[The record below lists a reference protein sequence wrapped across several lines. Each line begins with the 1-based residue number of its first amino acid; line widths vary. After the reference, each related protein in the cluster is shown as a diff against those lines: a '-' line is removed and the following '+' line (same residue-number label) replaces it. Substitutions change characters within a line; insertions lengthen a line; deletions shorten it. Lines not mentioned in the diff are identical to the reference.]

1 MSINDFDPEILQ
13 DFLTE
18 SGELLEELESDLV
31 DLEATPQDPELL
43 NQIFRALHTIKGS
56 ASFLA
61 LTNLVAIAHCSE
73 SALNVA
79 RNGDLI
85 VGKVE
90 MDLLLASVDILKI
103 QFEEI
108 SGGNTEL
115 TAADPELI
123 RKLTILGDGK
133 SLDESTSA
141 NDTAESETGTNGEL
155 NQDSTSI
162 SEAIRF
168 RDGRSVQT
176 VNFDSSKLDL
186 IEHMAA
192 DINETITQSISRFD
206 ELYDESTRSA
216 ASCNLMDLFEDI
228 SKTVDFFEVPEVLTL
243 ANTLTHALDKIESLS
258 NPVVFQ
264 LVPRLHAVCLMLNEQ
279 TKQLIEERVVTWPT
293 ESMIERITSLSN
305 GDELTEGVLEEKADH
320 NDAFLADDINFIAY
334 DSADLVDE
342 MTLSVVDTQAGG
354 AVQDDQKAD
363 TSPSKS
369 ENSSNAKTINEQKAG
384 SDTNNSQQIRK
395 ANVGAIEQTIRVEV
409 SRLESLMNLVGE
421 LVLQKNRIGAMSEDI
436 ARSISDTDI
445 VEQMEVTAS
454 TLDRVTG
461 DIQLAVMRT
470 RMQPLDK
477 LFGKY
482 PRLIRDLATKT
493 DKQIQLEILGG
504 DTEVD
509 KSVIEELGDP
519 LVHLLRN
526 SADHGIENPQ
536 DRSNAGKDP
545 TGTIKLVAGHEGN
558 HVSVQI
564 IDDGKGLSR
573 DVIGSKAVERGL
585 VSQEQLASLS
595 DEEVF
600 RFILEPGFS
609 TAVEVSDLSGRGVGM
624 DVVRTNIE
632 SKLKGSIS
640 IESVENEGT
649 TINISIPLTIA
660 IMPAMM
666 VAVADEVFA
675 IPLTNITE
683 IVHPSADMLSELGDE
698 PVIHL
703 RGSVH
708 PLISSQDIFAIP
720 EPLQSDENFVVVIGF
735 NQKIIGLRV
744 SRVIGQQEIVIKP
757 LDGVQRQG
765 PISGATVRNDGGVS
779 LIMDVAEL
787 MRISRHQRTPVCS
800 TH

>member
-1 MSINDFDPEILQ
+1 MDMNDFDPEILQ

-18 SGELLEELESDLV
+18 SGELLEQLESDLV
-31 DLEATPQDPELL
+31 DLESTPQDLELL

-73 SALNVA
+73 SALNTA
-79 RNGDLI
+79 RNGELI
-85 VGKVE
+85 IGKTE
-90 MDLLLASVDILKI
+90 MDLLLEAVDILKI
-103 QFEEI
+103 QFGEI
-108 SGGNTEL
+108 ANGSTDL

-123 RKLTILGDGK
+123 RKLTILGDGGTLEADNFQPV
-133 SLDESTSA
+133 SAPSTNENTES
-141 NDTAESETGTNGEL
+141 AESIPT
-155 NQDSTSI
+155 
-162 SEAIRF
+162 
-168 RDGRSVQT
+168 DGRTVQT
-176 VNFDSSKLDL
+176 IKLDSSKLDL
-186 IEHMAA
+186 IEHMST
-192 DINETITQSISRFD
+192 DIDDTIAQAIAKLE
-206 ELYDESTRSA
+206 ELYDASTRSSA
-216 ASCNLMDLFEDI
+216 GCNLTEMFEDI
-228 SKTVDFFEVPEVLTL
+228 ARTIDFFDIKELSQL
-243 ANTLTHALDKIESLS
+243 SNALVQSLEGIESLEDE
-258 NPVVFQ
+258 FIEQ
-264 LVPRLHAVCLMLNEQ
+264 IVPRLHGVCMLINEQ
-279 TKQLIEERVVTWPT
+279 TKELIHEKLVTWPT
-293 ESMIERITSLSN
+293 ETLIERLIKSSE
-305 GDELTEGVLEEKADH
+305 GCELDQGKIVPKCDPYQALATDGISFGSPKNQEE
-320 NDAFLADDINFIAY
+320 
-334 DSADLVDE
+334 
-342 MTLSVVDTQAGG
+342 
-354 AVQDDQKAD
+354 
-363 TSPSKS
+363 
-369 ENSSNAKTINEQKAG
+369 NEQKT
-384 SDTNNSQQIRK
+384 SDKEINQAPASATITESKSNPANTQLQARK
-395 ANVGAIEQTIRVEV
+395 ANVGAVEQTIRVEV

-421 LVLQKNRIGAMSEDI
+421 LVLQKNRIGAMSEDVGR
-436 ARSISDTDI
+436 AVTDADLI
-445 VEQMEVTAS
+445 EQMEITAS

-461 DIQLAVMRT
+461 DIQVAVMRT

-493 DKQIQLEILGG
+493 DKKIQLEIIGG

-519 LVHLLRN
+519 MVHLLRN
-526 SADHGIENPQ
+526 SADHGIEMPQ
-536 DRSNAGKDP
+536 DRINTGKP
-545 TGTIKLVAGHEGN
+545 ETGTIKLVAGHEGS
-558 HVSVQI
+558 HVSVRI

-573 DVIGSKAVERGL
+573 EIIGNKAVERGL
-585 VSQEQLASLS
+585 VSKEQLPSLS

-609 TAVEVSDLSGRGVGM
+609 TADQVSDLSGRGVGM

-640 IESVENEGT
+640 IESIQGEGT

-666 VAVADEVFA
+666 VAVNDEVFA

-683 IVHPSADMLSELGDE
+683 IVHPTPDMISELGDE

-708 PLISSQDIFAIP
+708 PLISSQEVFAVP
-720 EPLQSDENFVVVIGF
+720 KEQRQDENFVVVIGF

-757 LDGVQRQG
+757 LNGVQREG

-779 LIMDVAEL
+779 LIMDIAEL
-787 MRISRHQRTPVCS
+787 MRISRNQRSTVCAA
-800 TH
+800 H

>member
-1 MSINDFDPEILQ
+1 MSINDFDPDILQ

-79 RNGDLI
+79 RNGQLVI
-85 VGKVE
+85 GKPE
-90 MDLLLASVDILKI
+90 MDLLLGAIDVLKI
-103 QFEEI
+103 QFAELGE
-108 SGGNTEL
+108 GNTDL
-115 TAADPELI
+115 TAADPKLI
-123 RKLTILGDGK
+123 QQLTILGDGG
-133 SLDESTSA
+133 SLT
-141 NDTAESETGTNGEL
+141 DTAEPDTGGQTVSDALPEF
-155 NQDSTSI
+155 DTS
-162 SEAIRF
+162 
-168 RDGRSVQT
+168 DGRSVERIML
-176 VNFDSSKLDL
+176 DSGKLDL
-186 IEHMAA
+186 IEHMASDIKNTIDQAKARLA
-192 DINETITQSISRFD
+192 DLFNPD
-206 ELYDESTRSA
+206 TRQVA
-216 ASCNLMDLFEDI
+216 CNNLADLFEDI
-228 SKTVDFFEVPEVLTL
+228 VKTVDFFEIEPVLRL
-243 ANTLTHALDKIESLS
+243 ANLLDQAIDAIPALDQELI
-258 NPVVFQ
+258 VQ
-264 LVPRLHAVCLMLNEQ
+264 LTPRLMGVCELLNEQ
-279 TKQLIEERVVTWPT
+279 TQELINQVLITWPT
-293 ESMIERITSLSN
+293 DTLAERIEQLS
-305 GDELTEGVLEEKADH
+305 EGNQIESGILPA
-320 NDAFLADDINFIAY
+320 NADAFAALAMDGIAY
-334 DSADLVDE
+334 GSANTTAEADCFDSVDSDSE
-342 MTLSVVDTQAGG
+342 QDAQGIAAATTTPGQAAG
-354 AVQDDQKAD
+354 AA
-363 TSPSKS
+363 
-369 ENSSNAKTINEQKAG
+369 AKRQGPT
-384 SDTNNSQQIRK
+384 
-395 ANVGAIEQTIRVEV
+395 AIEQTIRVEV

-421 LVLQKNRIGAMSEDI
+421 LVLQKNRIGAMAEDVG
-436 ARSISDTDI
+436 RSMIDPELI
-445 VEQMEVTAS
+445 EQMEVTAS

-493 DKQIQLEILGG
+493 HKQINLEIIGG

-526 SADHGIENPQ
+526 SADHGIEKPEV
-536 DRSNAGKDP
+536 RAAAGKDEM
-545 TGTIKLVAGHEGN
+545 GTIKLVAGHEGS
-558 HVSVQI
+558 HVCVQI
-564 IDDGKGLSR
+564 IDDGKGLDR
-573 DVIGSKAVERGL
+573 QVIGAKAVERGL
-585 VSQEQLASLS
+585 VSAEQLSALS

-609 TAVEVSDLSGRGVGM
+609 TAEQVSDLSGRGVGM

-632 SKLKGSIS
+632 SKLKGGIS
-640 IESVENEGT
+640 IESVKGKGT
-649 TINISIPLTIA
+649 TINITIPLTVA

-683 IVHPSADMLSELGDE
+683 IVNPSPDMLSKLGDE

-708 PLISSQDIFAIP
+708 PLISAQEIFDVPDHARKQ
-720 EPLQSDENFVVVIGF
+720 EKFVVVIGF

-744 SRVIGQQEIVIKP
+744 TRVIGQQEIVIKP
-757 LDGVQRQG
+757 LDGVKRDG

-779 LIMDVAEL
+779 LIMDIAEL
-787 MRISRHQRTPVCS
+787 MRISRHQRVALAAHS
-800 TH
+800 

>member
-1 MSINDFDPEILQ
+1 MSINDFDPDILQ

-79 RNGDLI
+79 RNGQLVI
-85 VGKVE
+85 GKPE
-90 MDLLLASVDILKI
+90 MDLLLGAIDVLKI
-103 QFEEI
+103 QFAELGE
-108 SGGNTEL
+108 GNTDL
-115 TAADPELI
+115 TAADPRLI
-123 RKLTILGDGK
+123 QQLTILGDGG
-133 SLDESTSA
+133 SLT
-141 NDTAESETGTNGEL
+141 DTAEPDTGEQTVSDAL
-155 NQDSTSI
+155 PDFDTS
-162 SEAIRF
+162 
-168 RDGRSVQT
+168 DGRSVERIML
-176 VNFDSSKLDL
+176 DSGKLDL
-186 IEHMAA
+186 IEHMASDIKNTIDQAKARLA
-192 DINETITQSISRFD
+192 DLFNPD
-206 ELYDESTRSA
+206 TRQVA
-216 ASCNLMDLFEDI
+216 CNNLADLFEDI
-228 SKTVDFFEVPEVLTL
+228 VKTVDFFEIEPVLRL
-243 ANTLTHALDKIESLS
+243 ANLLDQATDAIPALDQELI
-258 NPVVFQ
+258 VQ
-264 LVPRLHAVCLMLNEQ
+264 LTPRLMGVCELLNEQ
-279 TKQLIEERVVTWPT
+279 TQELINQVLITWPT
-293 ESMIERITSLSN
+293 DTLAERIEQLS
-305 GDELTEGVLEEKADH
+305 EGNQIESGILPA
-320 NDAFLADDINFIAY
+320 NADAFTALAMDGIAY
-334 DSADLVDE
+334 GSASTTAEVDSFDSVDSDSE
-342 MTLSVVDTQAGG
+342 QDAQGIAAATTTPGQAAGT
-354 AVQDDQKAD
+354 A
-363 TSPSKS
+363 
-369 ENSSNAKTINEQKAG
+369 AKRQAPT
-384 SDTNNSQQIRK
+384 
-395 ANVGAIEQTIRVEV
+395 AIEQTIRVEV

-421 LVLQKNRIGAMSEDI
+421 LVLQKNRIGAMAENVG
-436 ARSISDTDI
+436 RSMIDPELI
-445 VEQMEVTAS
+445 EQMEVTAS

-493 DKQIQLEILGG
+493 HKQINLEIIGG

-526 SADHGIENPQ
+526 SADHGIEKPEV
-536 DRSNAGKDP
+536 RAAAGKEEM
-545 TGTIKLVAGHEGN
+545 GTIKLVAGHEGS
-558 HVSVQI
+558 HVCVQI
-564 IDDGKGLSR
+564 IDDGKGLDR
-573 DVIGSKAVERGL
+573 QVIGAKAVERGL
-585 VSQEQLASLS
+585 VSAEQLSALS

-609 TAVEVSDLSGRGVGM
+609 TAEQVSDLSGRGVGM

-632 SKLKGSIS
+632 SKLKGGIS
-640 IESVENEGT
+640 IESVKGKGT
-649 TINISIPLTIA
+649 TINITIPLTVA

-683 IVHPSADMLSELGDE
+683 IVNPSPDMLSKLGDE

-708 PLISSQDIFAIP
+708 PLISAQEIFDVPDHARKQ
-720 EPLQSDENFVVVIGF
+720 EKFVVVIGF

-744 SRVIGQQEIVIKP
+744 TRVIGQQEIVIKP
-757 LDGVQRQG
+757 LDGVKRDG

-779 LIMDVAEL
+779 LIMDIAEL
-787 MRISRHQRTPVCS
+787 MRISRHQRVALAAHS
-800 TH
+800 

>member
-1 MSINDFDPEILQ
+1 MSINDFDPDILQ

-79 RNGDLI
+79 RNGQLVI
-85 VGKVE
+85 GKPE
-90 MDLLLASVDILKI
+90 MDLLLGAIDVLKI
-103 QFEEI
+103 QFAELGE
-108 SGGNTEL
+108 GNTDL
-115 TAADPELI
+115 TAADPRLI
-123 RKLTILGDGK
+123 QQLTILGDGG
-133 SLDESTSA
+133 SLT
-141 NDTAESETGTNGEL
+141 DTAEPDTGGQTVSDALPEF
-155 NQDSTSI
+155 DTS
-162 SEAIRF
+162 
-168 RDGRSVQT
+168 DGRSVERIML
-176 VNFDSSKLDL
+176 DSGKLDL
-186 IEHMAA
+186 IEHMASDIKNTIDQAKARLA
-192 DINETITQSISRFD
+192 DLFNPD
-206 ELYDESTRSA
+206 TRQVA
-216 ASCNLMDLFEDI
+216 CNNLADLFEDI
-228 SKTVDFFEVPEVLTL
+228 VKTVDFFEIEPVLRL
-243 ANTLTHALDKIESLS
+243 ANLLDQATDAIPALDQELI
-258 NPVVFQ
+258 VQ
-264 LVPRLHAVCLMLNEQ
+264 LTPRLMGVCELLNEQ
-279 TKQLIEERVVTWPT
+279 TQELINQVLITWPT
-293 ESMIERITSLSN
+293 DTLAERIEQLS
-305 GDELTEGVLEEKADH
+305 EGNQIESGILPA
-320 NDAFLADDINFIAY
+320 NADAFTALAMDGIAY
-334 DSADLVDE
+334 GSASTTAEVDSFDSVDSDSE
-342 MTLSVVDTQAGG
+342 QDAQGIAAATTTPGQAAGT
-354 AVQDDQKAD
+354 A
-363 TSPSKS
+363 
-369 ENSSNAKTINEQKAG
+369 AKRQAPT
-384 SDTNNSQQIRK
+384 
-395 ANVGAIEQTIRVEV
+395 AIEQTIRVEV

-421 LVLQKNRIGAMSEDI
+421 LVLQKNRIGAMAENVG
-436 ARSISDTDI
+436 RSMIDPELI
-445 VEQMEVTAS
+445 EQMEVTAS

-493 DKQIQLEILGG
+493 HKQINLEIIGG

-526 SADHGIENPQ
+526 SADHGIEKPEV
-536 DRSNAGKDP
+536 RAAAGKEEM
-545 TGTIKLVAGHEGN
+545 GTIKLVAGHEGS
-558 HVSVQI
+558 HVCVQI
-564 IDDGKGLSR
+564 IDDGKGLDR
-573 DVIGSKAVERGL
+573 QVIGAKAVERGL
-585 VSQEQLASLS
+585 VSAEQLSALS

-609 TAVEVSDLSGRGVGM
+609 TAEQVSDLSGRGVGM

-632 SKLKGSIS
+632 SKLKGGIS
-640 IESVENEGT
+640 IESVKGKGT
-649 TINISIPLTIA
+649 TINITIPLTVA

-683 IVHPSADMLSELGDE
+683 IVNPSPDMLSKLGDE

-708 PLISSQDIFAIP
+708 PLISAQEIFDVPDHARKQ
-720 EPLQSDENFVVVIGF
+720 EKFVVVIGF

-744 SRVIGQQEIVIKP
+744 TRVIGQQEIVIKP
-757 LDGVQRQG
+757 LDGVKRDG

-779 LIMDVAEL
+779 LIMDIAEL
-787 MRISRHQRTPVCS
+787 MRISRHQRVALAAHS
-800 TH
+800 

>member
-1 MSINDFDPEILQ
+1 MSISDFDPDILQ

-79 RNGDLI
+79 RNGDLVI
-85 VGKVE
+85 GKPE
-90 MDLLLASVDILKI
+90 MDLLLAAIDVLKI
-103 QFEEI
+103 QFAELG
-108 SGGNTEL
+108 GGNTDL
-115 TAADPELI
+115 TAADPKLI
-123 RKLTILGDGK
+123 EQLSILGEGG
-133 SLDESTSA
+133 SLDDSA
-141 NDTAESETGTNGEL
+141 EPAT
-155 NQDSTSI
+155 
-162 SEAIRF
+162 SEAPVADDLPDF
-168 RDGRSVQT
+168 DTSDGRT
-176 VNFDSSKLDL
+176 VERISLDSGKLDL
-186 IEHMAA
+186 IEHMASDIKNTIDQAKARLA
-192 DINETITQSISRFD
+192 DLINPD
-206 ELYDESTRSA
+206 TRQVA
-216 ASCNLMDLFEDI
+216 CNNLADLFEDI
-228 SKTVDFFEVPEVLTL
+228 VKTIDFFEIEPVLRLANLLDGAVEAIPALDQELIVQLTPRLMGVCELLSEQTQELINQVLITWPIDTL
-243 ANTLTHALDKIESLS
+243 AERIERLSEGNQIESGILPA
-258 NPVVFQ
+258 N
-264 LVPRLHAVCLMLNEQ
+264 
-279 TKQLIEERVVTWPT
+279 
-293 ESMIERITSLSN
+293 
-305 GDELTEGVLEEKADH
+305 AD
-320 NDAFLADDINFIAY
+320 AYTALAKDGIAY
-334 DSADLVDE
+334 GSANE
-342 MTLSVVDTQAGG
+342 VDTFEA
-354 AVQDDQKAD
+354 ADSDTEQDAQG
-363 TSPSKS
+363 T
-369 ENSSNAKTINEQKAG
+369 ENSPAANSPQASGAAAKRQGPA
-384 SDTNNSQQIRK
+384 
-395 ANVGAIEQTIRVEV
+395 AIEQTIRVEV

-421 LVLQKNRIGAMSEDI
+421 LVLQKNRIGAMAEDVG
-436 ARSISDTDI
+436 RSMIDPELI
-445 VEQMEVTAS
+445 EQMEVTAS

-493 DKQIQLEILGG
+493 HKQINLEIIGG

-526 SADHGIENPQ
+526 SADHGIEKPEV
-536 DRSNAGKDP
+536 RAAAGKDE
-545 TGTIKLVAGHEGN
+545 TGTIKLVAGHEGS
-558 HVSVQI
+558 HVCVQI
-564 IDDGKGLSR
+564 IDDGKGLDR
-573 DVIGSKAVERGL
+573 QVIGAKAVERGL
-585 VSQEQLASLS
+585 VSAEQLTALS

-609 TAVEVSDLSGRGVGM
+609 TAEQVSDLSGRGVGM

-632 SKLKGSIS
+632 SKLKGGIS
-640 IESVENEGT
+640 IESEKGKGT
-649 TINISIPLTIA
+649 TINITIPLTVA

-683 IVHPSADMLSELGDE
+683 IVNPSPDMLSKLGDE

-708 PLISSQDIFAIP
+708 PLISAQEIFDVPAHARKQ
-720 EPLQSDENFVVVIGF
+720 EKFVVVIGF

-744 SRVIGQQEIVIKP
+744 TRVIGQQEIVIKP
-757 LDGVQRQG
+757 LDGVKRDG

-779 LIMDVAEL
+779 LIMDIAEL
-787 MRISRHQRTPVCS
+787 MRVSRHQRVAVAA
-800 TH
+800 HN